1 MAADTIRDYL
11 EHGTIRNSVN
21 FPATSLPERPSHSIR
36 ITIVNKN
43 IPGMLANITEIFA
56 KNNINIHQQINQSRG
71 EVAYN
76 VLDIDPVKDGSV
88 LNLKQLQKEV
98 TMLNGVLSSRV
109 LLGTPGIG
117 YARNIDGQYYV

>member
-1 MAADTIRDYL
+1 
-11 EHGTIRNSVN
+11 
-21 FPATSLPERPSHSIR
+21 
-36 ITIVNKN
+36 
-43 IPGMLANITEIFA
+43 MLAQITEIFA

-88 LNLKQLQKEV
+88 LNLKQLQREV
-98 TMLNGVLSSRV
+98 TTLPGVLSSRV

-117 YARNIDGQYYV
+117 YARNIDGKYYV